1 MAQDRAEG
9 SAAQDP
15 TAQGAEGEG
24 AEASGDAA
32 EGPQRIVTLVPSATE
47 LLFAI
52 GAGDRVV
59 GRSAHCDYP
68 PEASAIPSV
77 GSGLT
82 PDLERLFALE
92 PDLVVG
98 TALQQGQPYL
108 TSLEEAEIPVI
119 LLADQTI
126 PDIAASLAV
135 LGRELGEVDAA
146 RALVE
151 EIERTL
157 LDVQARMAEGQAPRT
172 LVVLG
177 RDPLF
182 AAGSASYIGQT
193 LEIAGGD
200 NVFDGD
206 WVQVDDE
213 VLLHFD
219 PELIIEGNDAPNDA
233 FWDRYASMSAVRD
246 GRICRV
252 DGGVMGRPG
261 PRVVET
267 AAAFARCVAAMRPT
281 TEGSGA
287 P

>member
-1 MAQDRAEG
+1 MRILTTALFCAAIAASCSRG
-9 SAAQDP
+9 SAPGRPPTWPRSAQKA
-15 TAQGAEGEG
+15 AQRRIRRRKGAEAEGE
-24 AEASGDAA
+24 EASGDAA

-59 GRSAHCDYP
+59 GRSAHCDYL

-82 PDLERLFALE
+82 PDLERLFALN

-151 EIERTL
+151 EMERTL
-157 LDVQARMAEGQAPRT
+157 LDLQARMAEGEAPRT

-233 FWDRYASMSAVRD
+233 FWDRYASMSASAK
-246 GRICRV
+246 
-252 DGGVMGRPG
+252 
-261 PRVVET
+261 
-267 AAAFARCVAAMRPT
+267 AASAA
-281 TEGSGA
+281 
-287 P
+287 